1 MVKKIAAVLL
11 AALLVLGAA
20 GCAPEPDPSGIS
32 KAEYD
37 KLVLD
42 MDKFAV
48 DDIINGDIYPKNR
61 GEKISERKKDENTY
75 IYVYKY
81 KGETSGTATLTFEEY
96 YHYSISLDNKPEN
109 EAAMEL
115 IEKQQEGLQ

>member
-1 MVKKIAAVLL
+1 MVKKIAAALL
-11 AALLVLGAA
+11 AAVLVLGAA

-37 KLVLD
+37 KLELD
-42 MDKFAV
+42 MDKYEIDA
-48 DDIINGDIYPKNR
+48 IIYGEEPGMYQ
-61 GEKISERKKDENTY
+61 GEKISERKKDEHTY

-81 KGETSGTATLTFEEY
+81 KGETTGKAILTFEEY
-96 YHYSISLDNKPEN
+96 RPNPKY
-109 EAAMEL
+109 EATMDL

>member
-1 MVKKIAAVLL
+1 MGKKIAAVLL
-11 AALLVLGAA
+11 AAVLAASVA
-20 GCAPEPDPSGIS
+20 GCAPERDPSGIS

-42 MDKFAV
+42 INKFEV
-48 DDIINGDIYPKNR
+48 DDIINGDIYPLNR

-81 KGETSGTATLTFEEY
+81 KGEITGAATLTFEEFFRDFK
-96 YHYSISLDNKPEN
+96 SLDDKPEN
-109 EAAMEL
+109 EAAMKL